1 MSNVFIKSLFWSQGL
16 QMRTDKGQV
25 VRGTDQCYAIEQL
38 FHVVGR
44 NHKSVN
50 KEEKVD
56 SLGHEQ

>member
-1 MSNVFIKSLFWSQGL
+1 
-16 QMRTDKGQV
+16 MRTDKGQV

-56 SLGHEQ
+56 SLGLQWGSGATVKFDSAE